1 MRPGRRLW
9 RVFLRPTRPGRG
21 RHWWDAFA
29 VSLGLDQY
37 LGLVHDVGLVVGD
50 GVDALIPGGLGLG
63 MERAMASA
71 CWCCPAPAF
80 ELSCRRMA
88 EKLFHRP
95 DGEDTAA
102 LTRVILA
109 NDTELCGSS
118 TAGEAQRRGARP
130 WWDWKSIRAA
140 VSGRAGHL
148 WTLGAGTA

>member
-1 MRPGRRLW
+1 
-9 RVFLRPTRPGRG
+9 
-21 RHWWDAFA
+21 
-29 VSLGLDQY
+29 
-37 LGLVHDVGLVVGD
+37 
-50 GVDALIPGGLGLG
+50 
-63 MERAMASA
+63 
-71 CWCCPAPAF
+71 
-80 ELSCRRMA
+80 MA